1 MIRQYL
7 ILLSFISTLAS
18 CDTNNILVNKETKD
32 VEYFHARVDALNIP
46 DSLSLLDS
54 LRIGILGTL
63 GPDLCYSVSH
73 YEVNPINEGIS
84 IKIIGKHI
92 LNTACLQAIAGYCE
106 TYNVLPEKPGYYKI
120 KLINPEN
127 TFLLDSV
134 RIY

>member
-7 ILLSFISTLAS
+7 ILISLICTFSS
-18 CDTNNILVNKETKD
+18 CDADNVLLIKETKD
-32 VEYFHARVDALNIP
+32 VEYFHATVDALNIP
-46 DSLSLLDS
+46 DSLSVLDS
-54 LRIGILGTL
+54 LRIGFFGTL

-73 YEVNPINEGIS
+73 YEVNPLNEGIS

-92 LNTACLQAIAGYCE
+92 LNSACLQAIAGYCE
-106 TYNVLPEKPGYYKI
+106 TYNVFVEKPGYYKI

-127 TFLLDSV
+127 TYLLDSV

>member
-7 ILLSFISTLAS
+7 ILISLICTLAS
-18 CDTNNILVNKETKD
+18 CDTDNVLINKETED
-32 VEYFHARVDALNIP
+32 VEYFHAAVDALNIP
-46 DSLSLLDS
+46 DSLSVLDS
-54 LRIGILGTL
+54 LKIGFFGTL

-92 LNTACLQAIAGYCE
+92 LNTGCLQAIAGYCE
-106 TYNVLPEKPGYYKI
+106 TYNVLVEKQGYFKI